1 MIRDEKNTTEESKS
15 GEEAKEGQSER
26 KSESSFKPIDL
37 EKLLRE
43 DLFII
48 GNIEP
53 DEDNLLSFSDFDRM
67 FRIIQKHATFRV
79 C

>member
-1 MIRDEKNTTEESKS
+1 M
-15 GEEAKEGQSER
+15 
-26 KSESSFKPIDL
+26 
-37 EKLLRE
+37 LRE

-53 DEDNLLSFSDFDRM
+53 DEDDLLSFSDFDRM

-79 C
+79 CQELEADAEERIKLLDREGLLGGQSAQYR